1 MTLVCVQVRLY
12 SVINLILFKN
22 ITQGDSS
29 MRIILLGAPGAGK
42 GTQAQF
48 LMAKFGIPQISTGD
62 MLRAAIKAGT
72 ELGKKAKEVMDAGQ
86 LVSDELIIGL
96 VKERIAQD
104 DCKGGFLLDGF
115 PRTIPQAD
123 AMKQNDIAIDSVIE
137 FDVPDEV
144 IVERMAGRRVHAGSG
159 RVYHVVYNPP
169 KVEGKDDETGEDLSI
184 RPDDEEAT
192 VRKRLGVYHE
202 QTKPLV
208 DYYQN
213 EAGEGNCQ
221 YITIDGTQPVEQV
234 SNLLAEKLA

>member
-1 MTLVCVQVRLY
+1 
-12 SVINLILFKN
+12 
-22 ITQGDSS
+22 

>member
-1 MTLVCVQVRLY
+1 
-12 SVINLILFKN
+12 
-22 ITQGDSS
+22 

-72 ELGKKAKEVMDAGQ
+72 ELGKQAKAVMDAGQ
-86 LVSDELIIGL
+86 LVSDELIISL
-96 VKERIAQD
+96 VKERITQD
-104 DCKGGFLLDGF
+104 DCKSGFLLDGF

-123 AMKQNDIAIDSVIE
+123 AMKENGVVVDSVIE

-159 RVYHVVYNPP
+159 RVYHVTYNPP

-208 DYYQN
+208 DYYKS
-213 EAGEGNCQ
+213 EAEAGNCQ
-221 YITIDGTQPVEQV
+221 YLTIDGTQPVEQV
-234 SNLLAEKLA
+234 SQLLAEKLV

>member
-1 MTLVCVQVRLY
+1 
-12 SVINLILFKN
+12 
-22 ITQGDSS
+22 

-48 LMAKFGIPQISTGD
+48 LMAKHSIPQISTGD

-72 ELGKKAKEVMDAGQ
+72 DLGKQAKAVMDAGQ

-96 VKERIAQD
+96 VKERITED

-123 AMKQNDIAIDSVIE
+123 AMKENGVNVDHVVE

-144 IVERMAGRRVHAGSG
+144 IVERMAGRRVHSGSG
-159 RVYHVVYNPP
+159 RVYHLVYNPP
-169 KVEGKDDETGEDLSI
+169 KEAGKDDVTGEDLSI

-192 VRKRLGVYHE
+192 VRKRLAIYHE

-208 DYYQN
+208 NYYKAEAEQN
-213 EAGEGNCQ
+213 NCA
-221 YITIDGTQPVEQV
+221 YLTIDGTQPVEQV
-234 SNLLAEKLA
+234 SALLAEKLS